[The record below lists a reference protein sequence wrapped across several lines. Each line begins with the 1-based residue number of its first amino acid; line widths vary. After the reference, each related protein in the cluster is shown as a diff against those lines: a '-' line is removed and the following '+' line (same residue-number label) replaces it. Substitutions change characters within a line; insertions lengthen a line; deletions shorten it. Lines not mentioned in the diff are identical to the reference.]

1 MLIGARVIV
10 VGKTYGPLS
19 SGESQAEAW
28 SESPG
33 LERRAGVQLASPSCQ
48 VQPMHGNHPTGR
60 RSRRANV
67 KTGRGHHPVLLA
79 DAPQQI
85 ERILYA
91 SVDLRPLDRPRK
103 ENDSPLTLEMCVKRL
118 TSGLTSWTSR
128 RRQLRRRSQGKVLAS
143 CLPSRAER
151 DAEPHVLWMQVES
164 SGAAA
169 ERASGAVVE
178 RKD

>member
-60 RSRRANV
+60 RNRTFQSASFTLLLTFARWTGLGK
-67 KTGRGHHPVLLA
+67 KT
-79 DAPQQI
+79 
-85 ERILYA
+85 
-91 SVDLRPLDRPRK
+91 
-103 ENDSPLTLEMCVKRL
+103 T
-118 TSGLTSWTSR
+118 
-128 RRQLRRRSQGKVLAS
+128 LRRRSQGKVLAS

-151 DAEPHVLWMQVES
+151 DAEPHVLWMQ
-164 SGAAA
+164 GATAA
-169 ERASGAVVE
+169 VVDTLATIERASG
-178 RKD
+178 